1 MFRRDPDGCK
11 PYIGPA
17 GTELRSLGPALDLT
31 TFVAGLY
38 FGERSP

>member
-1 MFRRDPDGCK
+1 MYRRDGDACR
-11 PYIGPA
+11 PYTGPA

-31 TFVAGLY
+31 AFAGGIY